1 MYIADIRGVCEGIQE
16 MVQKRAD
23 MIAET
28 RAKLIKAARA
38 AFTTEGF
45 VDSSM
50 DELTAQA
57 GLTRGALYHHF
68 GDKKGLLQ
76 AVIDEIDGEMTV
88 RLQAITDAAANTW
101 EGFID
106 ESIAYIN
113 MAREPEIQRIIF
125 VDGPAVLG
133 DPSLWPGQ
141 IACIR
146 NTQRSI
152 EKLIGEGLVRPI
164 DPLAGGRLIMGAL
177 MGASLW
183 IAHAE
188 DPQLA
193 SEKAEEAFRALA
205 SGLLK

>member
-1 MYIADIRGVCEGIQE
+1 

-193 SEKAEEAFRALA
+193 SEQAEEAFRALA